1 VLEPLMRSS
10 PAARAWRR
18 RGLTLIEVA
27 VAMAVLAILA
37 TMTVPSFAERLAR
50 QRLIGAAEMLAMDL
64 AEARYQAAQTG
75 LTLHLGFIQG
85 ADWCYAVARAPGCDC
100 TRVQACQIKVVRG
113 SDHPGVALV
122 EARDASFDAAS
133 LAVEPGLAVLAG
145 LRGSQTLQVGT
156 TPLGRARVCS
166 PSGLK
171 GYAAC

>member
-1 VLEPLMRSS
+1 MMRTAPS
-10 PAARAWRR
+10 AKTRRR

-27 VAMAVLAILA
+27 VVMAVLAILV
-37 TMTVPSFAERLAR
+37 TMTVPSFADRLAR
-50 QRLIGAAEMLAMDL
+50 QRLIGVAETLAMDL

-75 LTLHLGFIQG
+75 LTLHVGFTPG
-85 ADWCYAVARAPGCDC
+85 NDWCYAVARAPGCDC

-133 LAVEPGLAVLAG
+133 LAIEPGLAVLEG
-145 LRGSQTLQVGT
+145 LRGSQALQVGT

-166 PSGLK
+166 TSGLK